1 MIEKNFIIMRGT
13 EFRVTFILTI
23 NGDPD
28 LTGYTAE
35 GHIRKFAD
43 SPDLIG
49 EFTVEPAQ
57 LDETGEFD
65 AVLTPEVSLNI
76 APGKYFYDVRL
87 TKDEKPIYIVRGGV
101 QFVTPV
107 TRA

>member
-13 EFRVTFILTI
+13 EFRATFIVTI

-28 LTGYTAE
+28 LTEYEPQAQ
-35 GHIRKFAD
+35 IRKFAD
-43 SPDLIG
+43 SDDLIG
-49 EFTVEPAQ
+49 EFTFEPAQ
-57 LDETGEFD
+57 LDETGQFD
-65 AVLTPEVSLNI
+65 IVLTQSLNI

-87 TKDEKPIYIVRGGV
+87 VKNGKPLYIARGGV
-101 QFVTPV
+101 QFITPV